1 MARLV
6 HTLTVLPFL
15 VKLFI
20 KSEMEYRGAWLLD
33 RVAQIVNYSAG
44 YAAIWILLAKFDT
57 LGGWNWPELA
67 LLLSFGL
74 FIYAL
79 GASFSFVQMRQLEDV
94 IHRGQ
99 FDVLMVK
106 PFSPW
111 AYIVFSGLNV
121 AYAGHVVLALALM
134 AWALTQV
141 DVTWTIGLAAYLV
154 VAVIG
159 ATMMIAALMTMVG
172 ACAFVLVKSR
182 YLYSIFFGFFEL
194 TRYPLTIFPAGIQW
208 VLFTVVPLGL
218 ATFVP
223 IAYLLGKP
231 IPLIGD
237 IGGLL
242 APLAGP
248 LFVALAAFHW
258 TWSVRR
264 YQGGGG

>member
-1 MARLV
+1 
-6 HTLTVLPFL
+6 
-15 VKLFI
+15 
-20 KSEMEYRGAWLLD
+20 
-33 RVAQIVNYSAG
+33 
-44 YAAIWILLAKFDT
+44 
-57 LGGWNWPELA
+57 
-67 LLLSFGL
+67 
-74 FIYAL
+74 
-79 GASFSFVQMRQLEDV
+79 MRELEDV

-121 AYAGHVVLALALM
+121 AYAGHIVLALALI
-134 AWALTQV
+134 AWSLTQV
-141 DVTWTIGLAAYLV
+141 DVAWSVGLVVYLV
-154 VAVIG
+154 GAVTG
-159 ATMMIAALMTMVG
+159 ATMIVAALMTMIG

-223 IAYLLGKP
+223 IAFLLDKP
-231 IPLIGD
+231 IPLIGAT
-237 IGGLL
+237 GGLL

-248 LFVALAAFHW
+248 LFVLLAVAHW
-258 TWSVRR
+258 TWSIRR
-264 YQGGGG
+264 YQGAGG